1 MSDEKSETKNPSSP
15 TEKKEE
21 LTEEERKEKQE
32 KLKRERER
40 QFFRRVRKKL
50 TDYEW
55 RRVREEMQMR
65 SKLSNFQKEFRKH
78 LAVFITGAFAMVA
91 GLLWR
96 DAITEFFDRYLV
108 LFIRSVPLGEDWVVN
123 TLVAVLVSFV
133 AVIAIMI
140 ISKTQEGV
148 ESD

>member
-1 MSDEKSETKNPSSP
+1 MTDGKIELKNPDNP
-15 TEKKEE
+15 EKKEE
-21 LTEEERKEKQE
+21 LTEEERKEQLRK
-32 KLKRERER
+32 EREKK
-40 QFFRRVRKKL
+40 FFRRVRKKL

-55 RRVREEMQMR
+55 RKMREQMGMR
-65 SKLSNFQKEFRKH
+65 SKLSSFQREFRKH
-78 LAVFITGAFAMVA
+78 LAVFVTGAFAMVA

-123 TLVAVLVSFV
+123 TLVAVLVSLA

-140 ISKTQEGV
+140 ISKTQENV
-148 ESD
+148 NSD